1 MLLSVVGKVFTSIPN
16 NRLNDCAD
24 NYNVCIE
31 AHVGFRKGMGTT
43 DNIFILHGLI
53 SHCIN
58 NNEKLFAAF
67 VDF

>member
-1 MLLSVVGKVFTSIPN
+1 MLLSVVGKLFTSIPN
-16 NRLNDCAD
+16 NRLKDWD
-24 NYNVCIE
+24 ENYTVYIE
-31 AHVGFRKGMGTT
+31 AQAGFRKGMDTT

-58 NNEKLFAAF
+58 NEILFTAF